1 MCCHNLFTSLVQC
14 HSNRGTRV
22 STRSDRKEVKLI
34 GRFQQNRWNIIKSC
48 LLSCPF
54 VFGFPMVA
62 HLVHFQWRVNEV
74 SIGCWPPPPRSSRSV
89 AFLVFAVQVSKVH
102 DATVTWVSRYLNLYK
117 LSFTVKNTPSWE
129 LSLDHIYTTSTVS
142 ILLLHLLNLFS
153 YYYI

>member
-1 MCCHNLFTSLVQC
+1 MSSFELA
-14 HSNRGTRV
+14 
-22 STRSDRKEVKLI
+22 
-34 GRFQQNRWNIIKSC
+34 
-48 LLSCPF
+48 LSF

-62 HLVHFQWRVNEV
+62 HLVHFESRVNEV

-102 DATVTWVSRYLNLYK
+102 NATYLNLYK

-129 LSLDHIYTTSTVS
+129 LSPDHIHTTSTVS

-153 YYYI
+153 YYCI